1 MKKILMIST
10 GGTIASSAGRLG
22 LAPEITSEGLL
33 SRVPHVSTFCDV
45 DTLQL
50 MNLDSTNIGPDHW
63 LRISSA
69 IKEHYESYDGFV
81 VTHGTDTMAYTAAA
95 LSYLIQDSPK
105 PIVLT
110 GAQRPIE
117 LEDTD
122 ARQNLLSAF
131 VYAADDLSRD
141 VTIVFDGKVIIG
153 TRARKERTKS
163 YNAFASVDYPE
174 IAIIRDG
181 KLIRYITPEGP
192 KKAGNDEKQG
202 SESGPVFYR
211 DLSGKVLLIT
221 MIPGMKADVLSK
233 LQEDYDAVIFQSFG
247 SGGLP
252 GGLEGEF
259 AAAVRSWLDAG
270 KTIVMMTQVPY
281 EGSDMSVYQV
291 GRSIKDSLP
300 VIEAH
305 DMTMEAVVTKLMWI
319 LGMTKDPARIRELFY
334 KPVLHDIIR

>member
-1 MKKILMIST
+1 MKNILMIST
-10 GGTIASSAGRLG
+10 GGTIASSQCGAG
-22 LAPEITSEGLL
+22 LAPAITSEGLL
-33 SRVPHVSTFCDV
+33 AQVPAVSGICSV
-45 DTLQL
+45 EALQL
-50 MNLDSTNIGPDHW
+50 MNLDSTNIGPEHW
-63 LRISSA
+63 LMISRA
-69 IKEHYESYDGFV
+69 IEENYGKYDGFV
-81 VTHGTDTMAYTAAA
+81 ITHGTDTMAYTAAA

-110 GAQRPIE
+110 GAQKPIA

-131 VYAADDLSRD
+131 VYASDDLSRD

-174 IAIIRDG
+174 IAVIRDG
-181 KLIRYITPEGP
+181 KLIRYIVPAA
-192 KKAGNDEKQG
+192 AGSDAPRFYN
-202 SESGPVFYR
+202 SLSSRVLPVT
-211 DLSGKVLLIT
+211 L
-221 MIPGMKADVLSK
+221 IPGMKAGVLDKVKS
-233 LQEDYDAVIFQSFG
+233 EFDAVIFRSFG

-259 AAAVRSWLDAG
+259 ADAVRAWLDAG

-291 GRSIKDSLP
+291 GRSVKESLP
-300 VIEAH
+300 IIEAH

-319 LGMTKDPARIRELFY
+319 LGMTKDPDRVRELFY
-334 KPVLHDIIR
+334 TPVLHDIIR